1 MLDRPAQAIE
11 ADDAPRV
18 GDVVDLVGGEQEP
31 KGRLLALWRID
42 LAADDQRHADGFGQA
57 AGGGVPFGPQDLD
70 LAEFHRQLGVARG
83 AARGGGKLNR
93 HSAGLIPSVGLGE
106 QRGSV
111 RQTAILGRPHQLLHI
126 GRLESET
133 LVDVAF
139 AVFDH
144 RDAGCAGFGQDAGAF
159 RAAKPAAAVL
169 RLERPLLV
177 VSALAAVAHQKEI
190 VDEAEHRAPIGVHRD
205 HRMKRQAEAFL
216 VHPQRRGVLNGKHV
230 PAGDL
235 GAGARPGPSHH
246 LLDRHLGIVQKP
258 GNPHLASAVAPK
270 PPHADALAAMRD
282 KPLIQKHPPFSRRSS
297 PNSPSVSPFP
307 PPARESLL

>member
-1 MLDRPAQAIE
+1 MMRRASATSLTWWVVSKSQRAGSSLCGGLTSRPTTSVTAMVSGKPLVAVCRLGRRISTLPNFTDSSALRAARPGAAGSSTVIRPASSQAS
-11 ADDAPRV
+11 A
-18 GDVVDLVGGEQEP
+18 
-31 KGRLLALWRID
+31 LANRE
-42 LAADDQRHADGFGQA
+42 
-57 AGGGVPFGPQDLD
+57 VP
-70 LAEFHRQLGVARG
+70 
-83 AARGGGKLNR
+83 
-93 HSAGLIPSVGLGE
+93 S
-106 QRGSV
+106 
-111 RQTAILGRPHQLLHI
+111 RQTAVLGRPHPLLHI

-144 RDAGCAGFGQDAGAF
+144 RDAGCARFGQDAGAF

-190 VDEAEHRAPIGVHRD
+190 VDEAEHRAPMGVHRD

-216 VHPQRRGVLNGKHV
+216 VHPQGRGVLNGKHV

-235 GAGARPGPSHH
+235 GAGARPGRSRH

-258 GNPHLASAVAPK
+258 GNPHLASAVAPSPRTLTPL
-270 PPHADALAAMRD
+270 PPCAT
-282 KPLIQKHPPFSRRSS
+282 SRSYKK
-297 PNSPSVSPFP
+297 
-307 PPARESLL
+307 